1 MEETFRKRLK
11 KAKNILVKVGTSTL
25 TYPSGKLNLN
35 YIERIVRELADLKNQ
50 GKEVV
55 LVSSGAI
62 GAGLGKLG
70 FKKKPKTTPE
80 KQAIAAVGQGMLIQV
95 YEKVFSEYGHTV
107 AQLLL
112 TRDDLVNR
120 QRYVNARNT
129 LTTLL
134 KFGVIPIINENDTVS
149 VDEIE
154 FGDNDNLSA
163 LVASLIDVDL
173 LINLSDIDG
182 LYTANPHT
190 DSDAELITFVPDIN
204 GEIENL
210 ATSTCGTLGTGGM
223 RAKLQAAKISVCSG
237 VPMVIANGQ
246 KPGVIHDI
254 ISGKKVGTLFLPKEK
269 PMHSRK
275 RWIAF
280 GLTVQG
286 TLCVDSGAKKAVV
299 RDGKSLLP
307 SGVLEVEGSFERG
320 ETVCIADEDGIVF
333 ARGLVNYPSRDLIKI
348 KGLRSSKIL
357 EVLGEKGES
366 EVVHRD
372 NLVVI

>member
-1 MEETFRKRLK
+1 MEEAYRKRLRNV
-11 KAKNILVKVGTSTL
+11 KNVLIKVGTSTL

-50 GKEVV
+50 GKEVL

-70 FKKKPKTTPE
+70 FKRRPKTTPE

-95 YEKVFSEYGHTV
+95 YEKIFSEYGHTV

-120 QRYVNARNT
+120 QRYINARNT
-129 LTTLL
+129 LITLL
-134 KFGVIPIINENDTVS
+134 KYGVVPIINENDTVS

-182 LYTANPHT
+182 LYTSNPHT
-190 DSDAELITFVPDIN
+190 DSEAKLVTYVPEITA
-204 GEIENL
+204 EIENL
-210 ATSTCGTLGTGGM
+210 AQSTCGSLGTGGM
-223 RAKLQAAKISVCSG
+223 KAKLQAANIAVCSG

-246 KPGVIHDI
+246 KPGIIHDI
-254 ISGKKVGTLFLPKEK
+254 ICGERIGTLFLPKEK

-286 TLCVDSGAKKAVV
+286 TLTVDSGAKIAVV

-307 SGVLEVEGSFERG
+307 SGINYVEGNFERG

-333 ARGLVNYPSRDLIKI
+333 ARGLVNYPSSDLIKI
-348 KGLRSSKIL
+348 MGLKSSEISK
-357 EVLGEKGES
+357 VLRENGVS
-366 EVVHRD
+366 EVIHRD
-372 NLVVI
+372 NLVII

>member
-1 MEETFRKRLK
+1 VEETFRKRLK

>member
-1 MEETFRKRLK
+1 
-11 KAKNILVKVGTSTL
+11 
-25 TYPSGKLNLN
+25 
-35 YIERIVRELADLKNQ
+35 
-50 GKEVV
+50 
-55 LVSSGAI
+55 
-62 GAGLGKLG
+62 
-70 FKKKPKTTPE
+70 
-80 KQAIAAVGQGMLIQV
+80 
-95 YEKVFSEYGHTV
+95 
-107 AQLLL
+107 
-112 TRDDLVNR
+112 
-120 QRYVNARNT
+120 
-129 LTTLL
+129 
-134 KFGVIPIINENDTVS
+134 
-149 VDEIE
+149 
-154 FGDNDNLSA
+154 
-163 LVASLIDVDL
+163 
-173 LINLSDIDG
+173 
-182 LYTANPHT
+182 
-190 DSDAELITFVPDIN
+190 
-204 GEIENL
+204 
-210 ATSTCGTLGTGGM
+210 M

>member
-1 MEETFRKRLK
+1 MEEAYRERLK
-11 KAKNILVKVGTSTL
+11 KVKNVLVKVGTSTL

-50 GKEVV
+50 GKEVL

-70 FKKKPKTTPE
+70 LKKRPKTTPE

-95 YEKVFSEYGHTV
+95 YEKLFSEYGHTV

-112 TRDDLVNR
+112 TRDDLANR
-120 QRYVNARNT
+120 QRYINARNT
-129 LTTLL
+129 LITLL
-134 KFGVIPIINENDTVS
+134 NFGVIPIINENDTVS

-182 LYTANPHT
+182 LYTANPQT
-190 DSDAELITFVPDIN
+190 DSGAKLVTYVPEITA
-204 GEIENL
+204 EIENL
-210 ATSTCGTLGTGGM
+210 AQSTCGSLGTGGM
-223 RAKLQAAKISVCSG
+223 KAKLQAANIAVCSG

-246 KPGVIHDI
+246 RPGIIHDI
-254 ISGKKVGTLFLPKEK
+254 ISGERIGTLFLPKEK

-280 GLTVQG
+280 GNTVQG
-286 TLCVDSGAKKAVV
+286 TLSVDSGAKIAVV

-307 SGVLEVEGSFERG
+307 SGINHVEGDFDRG
-320 ETVCIADEDGIVF
+320 ETVCIADKDGIVF
-333 ARGLVNYPSRDLIKI
+333 ARGLVNYPSCDLIKI
-348 KGLRSSKIL
+348 MGLRSSEIPII
-357 EVLGEKGES
+357 LGEKGVS
-366 EVVHRD
+366 EVIHRD
-372 NLVVI
+372 NLVII

>member
-80 KQAIAAVGQGMLIQV
+80 KQAIAAVGQGILIQV

-182 LYTANPHT
+182 LYTANPHK

-348 KGLRSSKIL
+348 KGLRSSNIL
-357 EVLGEKGES
+357 EVLGKKGES

-372 NLVVI
+372 NLVII

>member
-1 MEETFRKRLK
+1 MEENFRKQLK
-11 KAKNILVKVGTSTL
+11 KAKIIMVKVGTSTL
-25 TYPSGKLNLN
+25 TYSNGKLNLN

-50 GKEVV
+50 GKEVL

-70 FKKKPKTTPE
+70 LKKKPKTTPE

-120 QRYVNARNT
+120 RRYVNARNT

-163 LVASLIDVDL
+163 LVASLIDADL

-182 LYTANPHT
+182 FYTANPHK
-190 DSDAELITFVPDIN
+190 DSGAELITVVPEITE
-204 GEIENL
+204 EIEKL
-210 ATSTCGTLGTGGM
+210 AASTCGSLGTGGM
-223 RAKLQAAKISVCSG
+223 KAKLQAAKIAVCSG

-246 KPGVIHDI
+246 RPDIIHDI
-254 ISGKKVGTLFLPKEK
+254 IDGKKSGTLFLPKKK

-286 TLCVDSGAKKAVV
+286 TIWVDSGAKRAVV

-307 SGVLEVEGSFERG
+307 SGVIEVQGNFDRG

-333 ARGLVNYPSRDLIKI
+333 ARGLVNYPARDLLKI
-348 KGLRSSKIL
+348 KGLKSSEIL
-357 EVLGEKGES
+357 NALGVEGES
-366 EVVHRD
+366 EVIHRD